1 MQTVGAVTDP
11 GQHPPDF
18 CHPAFV
24 ERWCDAASASTS
36 RELEENP
43 LTPELKGQTR
53 MENEHVQPM
62 AQVVN
67 LGPPAQM
74 YGSLAAVLAGFAFT
88 ALILYLERQDPGPR
102 EQEPDSSST
111 KYGHINP
118 SSIVKTLFYAMCAL
132 TVCAFLYS
140 RLAGESVTS
149 GRVLL
154 GLSLYGM
161 VLGGAVLS
169 LFYALNLVMVTHPT
183 TRSSAEATRWVVA
196 AAGPA
201 VVVGM
206 LADLLDSAWQQGC
219 DGTCPPWMSP
229 RWWSFGLLVA
239 FVLGGLLLTVPA
251 LQRAKR
257 LRTTIRRLQRRVV
270 VQAAADLLLPRPHLP
285 ALITLMLAST
295 IGMASLW
302 ARGVAVGGHGGLDP
316 RIWVHPVLLLT
327 ATVMAIFAFA
337 TGSVLDPAP
346 AKSLGRSVVGGI
358 QLEFSAVANLPRI
371 RVVVVETGQVLGTV
385 VKLRSGCSK
394 LRPWN
399 ASGALWLEQHVKDS
413 SEVCSVADRLWCE
426 YQPSRK

>member
-1 MQTVGAVTDP
+1 MV
-11 GQHPPDF
+11 
-18 CHPAFV
+18 
-24 ERWCDAASASTS
+24 
-36 RELEENP
+36 
-43 LTPELKGQTR
+43 
-53 MENEHVQPM
+53 NEPVQPM

-88 ALILYLERQDPGPR
+88 ALILYLERQDGPGRRKP
-102 EQEPDSSST
+102 ELGPSA
-111 KYGHINP
+111 KYAHINAA
-118 SSIVKTLFYAMCAL
+118 SIVKTLFYAMCAL

-140 RLAGESVTS
+140 RLAGETELSS
-149 GRVLL
+149 RVLL

-161 VLGGAVLS
+161 VLGPAVLS

-219 DGTCPPWMSP
+219 NGACPQWMSP

-251 LQRAKR
+251 LQRAQR
-257 LRTTIRRLQRRVV
+257 LRKAIRRLQHRTA
-270 VQAAADLLLPRPHLP
+270 VQSAADFLLPRPHLP
-285 ALITLMLAST
+285 ALITLGLASA
-295 IGMASLW
+295 IGIGSLW
-302 ARGVAVGGHGGLDP
+302 ARGIAVGAHEGLDP
-316 RIWVHPVLLLT
+316 RIWVHPVLILT

-346 AKSLGRSVVGGI
+346 TKSLGRSMVDGHE
-358 QLEFSAVANLPRI
+358 LEFRAVVRLPRV
-371 RVVVVETGQVLGTV
+371 RVVDVKTGEVLGTV
-385 VKLRSGCSK
+385 VGLASRRPK
-394 LRPWN
+394 LRPWD
-399 ASGALWLEQHVKDS
+399 ARGARWIQKNREKEGAGPARVCAAAGELW
-413 SEVCSVADRLWCE
+413 RE
-426 YQPSRK
+426 YERRR